1 MRRAICVQGRGESVN
16 GFERLSRFLMRKL
29 REGIAIARNARLE
42 LAVLLF
48 YDGRHREALALV
60 EGDAAPD
67 LTAFTQKLR
76 LQTAL

>member
-1 MRRAICVQGRGESVN
+1 
-16 GFERLSRFLMRKL
+16 MRKL